1 MVLAGSRRPHRG
13 RRRLPARTADR
24 LASARGRDAGALRR
38 TELAR
43 RALSYGADRARRSAA
58 ALPLRLARRAPR
70 RRARRAAALLGALR
84 GRVRARRR
92 APRAA
97 DRRRG
102 PGADRDRSR
111 LRQLDAPLP
120 RDLRADVQPVP
131 LDQRRLVPGLP
142 RRGGARRWTALGALG
157 ACRAPHRR
165 DAPLRRARPRL
176 AGRLCTRARAHAS
189 CVCSRSARWPL
200 LGTPFWYS
208 DLVLAGRFDV
218 GVGSGGKKLDGPWAV
233 LDYLFRVAG
242 DFTAGYTL
250 AIVAVLVVA
259 AVGARVLWLSESER
273 GLADRRRDRR
283 SDGGVPARAVRRV
296 DLARVAP
303 SDLRAPVLRGAGRA
317 RPDPADAAE
326 DSDPRRCRRR
336 PRRRRG
342 RVGLGQDGSAVQGRA
357 GEPRRGA
364 QGGFR
369 VAGPEGAKGRRPL
382 RLRAA
387 LSRRLGARPQ
397 ALLDARS
404 SRGRTRSSRSTR
416 CARRSRSATA
426 SGSSTPRTRTTSRS
440 R

>member
-1 MVLAGSRRPHRG
+1 MVLAGSRRPHRS

-43 RALSYGADRARRSAA
+43 RALSYGADRAWRSAA

-102 PGADRDRSR
+102 PGTGRDRSR

-176 AGRLCTRARAHAS
+176 AGRLCTHARAHAS
-189 CVCSRSARWPL
+189 CVCRDWLGGASGHALLVQRPRPRRTLRRRRRVRREEARRPL
-200 LGTPFWYS
+200 G
-208 DLVLAGRFDV
+208 
-218 GVGSGGKKLDGPWAV
+218 
-233 LDYLFRVAG
+233 
-242 DFTAGYTL
+242 
-250 AIVAVLVVA
+250 
-259 AVGARVLWLSESER
+259 GARVPVPGR
-273 GLADRRRDRR
+273 GRLH
-283 SDGGVPARAVRRV
+283 RRV
-296 DLARVAP
+296 HAGDR
-303 SDLRAPVLRGAGRA
+303 GRA
-317 RPDPADAAE
+317 R
-326 DSDPRRCRRR
+326 SGCRRR
-336 PRRRRG
+336 AAFCGWRIG
-342 RVGLGQDGSAVQGRA
+342 T
-357 GEPRRGA
+357 
-364 QGGFR
+364 
-369 VAGPEGAKGRRPL
+369 GP
-382 RLRAA
+382 
-387 LSRRLGARPQ
+387 
-397 ALLDARS
+397 
-404 SRGRTRSSRSTR
+404 
-416 CARRSRSATA
+416 C
-426 SGSSTPRTRTTSRS
+426 
-440 R
+440 